1 MNHDDADPLRA
12 AWHETDQIDL
22 VSGLDARLAGAIRSR
37 ARRRRA
43 TLASATMLVIAVA
56 LLAPGDETPS
66 VEASG
71 ELLARGDT
79 PSGDTPSG
87 DALSGDAPSGD
98 APSGDALTEEPAG
111 VRPGTPMA
119 AQEPA
124 VAALNLAPVQQD
136 ATVTADEDAT
146 IVTQSTAAT
155 VLAAQGSTQTP
166 GASRR
171 AMRTL
176 PRLPM
181 APANRAA
188 LATRMAA
195 QRAALRPSRV
205 GTLPRSPRR
214 PVRQSTG
221 DGTPL
226 DARAPLDASTEGV
239 HA

>member
-79 PSGDTPSG
+79 PSGDT
-87 DALSGDAPSGD
+87 PSGD